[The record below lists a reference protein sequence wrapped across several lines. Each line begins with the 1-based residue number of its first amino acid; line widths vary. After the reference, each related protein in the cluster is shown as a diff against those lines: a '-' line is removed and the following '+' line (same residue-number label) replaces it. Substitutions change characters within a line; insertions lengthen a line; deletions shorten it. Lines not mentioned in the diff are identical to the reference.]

1 MSTRLISEI
10 ASAAC
15 YCYSPRG
22 TSEEAVKSRKLCGLL
37 KSGDS
42 KSIDRMADRVRR
54 LTNDGIFQDYFTN
67 DTSLVPVPGSAPIRN
82 KSTPW
87 ISEQLCETLLASGL
101 AREVLR
107 IASREVSVPKS
118 AYQPRGGRPS
128 ARNHF
133 ESFNVRREIESH
145 ARFLLVDDV
154 VTKGSTILGL
164 ASRLQEAY
172 PDAEMRAFAMI
183 RTMGLQDDIERIN
196 DPIEN
201 GRITLVGEAEA
212 YRYP

>member
-1 MSTRLISEI
+1 
-10 ASAAC
+10 
-15 YCYSPRG
+15 
-22 TSEEAVKSRKLCGLL
+22 
-37 KSGDS
+37 
-42 KSIDRMADRVRR
+42 MADRVKR
-54 LTNDGIFQDYFTN
+54 LINDGRFLDYFTN

-87 ISEQLCETLLASGL
+87 ISEQLCKAFIAIGL
-101 AREVLR
+101 GGEVLR
-107 IASREVSVPKS
+107 IANREISVPKS

-128 ARNHF
+128 ALDHY
-133 ESFNVRREIESH
+133 ESFKVRREIESH
-145 ARFLLVDDV
+145 TRFLLVDDV

-164 ASRLQEAY
+164 ASRLQEVY